1 MKSDFPEP
9 IKIEMGAYK
18 NQLTRFGFISDE
30 RIVEVGRIWKVLLLL
45 IVSDAAET
53 RYSICELDRW

>member
-30 RIVEVGRIWKVLLLL
+30 RIVEVGRI
-45 IVSDAAET
+45 
-53 RYSICELDRW
+53 